1 MATGRTWGGRIFLRW
16 RGRCEVREVRLTRLA
31 SQVVICVALTLRAA
45 NASGQT
51 PTDPLPTT
59 VTIEQVMD
67 LFAQRSPRTIADR
80 ATVGVVAADRIT
92 ARTLPNPTISYGGV
106 HLVTGLSTGAVT
118 QHQVVLEQPLL
129 MFGQRQARTDA
140 ADLNVRAEQARV
152 GDTLAQRR
160 LAVRQAFATLLSR
173 QEQLRVVEASL
184 ADLERVQQVV
194 RGRADAGERSRYDV
208 VRIET
213 ETETL
218 RVQVINAQTDVE
230 DAAGQLASLLGF
242 PGWSPRATGALTPGD
257 VPTDVNALWETAQT
271 RRPSIVA
278 IRQQQAA
285 ARGGVFLAQRERL
298 PVPAVSGGTQVTNDV
313 TGTSAFFGFSMPLP
327 FFDRNQGAIAKANAQ
342 VNADQRALEAELAE
356 AHADV
361 ERAANVLVRRREA
374 LTRLESQVV
383 QRTPILRQ
391 MAEDAY
397 REGSADIL
405 ELLDAM
411 RSLKDIQLTHV
422 QQLESTK
429 LAEEAVVS
437 AAGLDAPA
445 DTY

>member
-1 MATGRTWGGRIFLRW
+1 M
-16 RGRCEVREVRLTRLA
+16 
-31 SQVVICVALTLRAA
+31 SALTLRIKALGAIALAVVLAPAA
-45 NASGQT
+45 AVRAQT
-51 PTDPLPTT
+51 PTSDPLPTT

-67 LFAQRSPRTIADR
+67 LLAQRSPRTIADR

-92 ARTLPNPTISYGGV
+92 AQTLPNPTVSYGGV
-106 HLVTGLSTGAVT
+106 RLVNGLSTGATT

-129 MFGQRQARTDA
+129 VFGQRQARTDA

-152 GDTLAQRR
+152 ADTIAQRR
-160 LAVRQAFATLLSR
+160 LVVRQAFATLLSR
-173 QEQLRVVEASL
+173 QEQLRVIKDSL

-194 RGRADAGERSRYDV
+194 RGRAEAGERSRYDV

-218 RVQVINAQTDVE
+218 QVQVVNAEADVE

-242 PGWSPRATGALTPGD
+242 PGWSPRATGALTPGN
-257 VPTDVNALWETAQT
+257 VPTDVNVLWETAQT
-271 RRPSIVA
+271 RRPSIVS

-298 PVPAVSGGTQVTNDV
+298 PVPAVSGGTQLTTDV
-313 TGTSAFFGFSMPLP
+313 TGQSAFFGFSMPLP

-342 VNADQRALEAELAE
+342 VDADQRALEAELAE
-356 AHADV
+356 ARADV
-361 ERAANVLVRRREA
+361 ERVANVLVKRREA

-383 QRTPILRQ
+383 QRTPMLRQ

-422 QQLESTK
+422 PQLESTK

-445 DTY
+445 GTY